1 MKISLGKRFLICE
14 TLINE
19 KYKGMTTGLMGNFD
33 GNKTNDF
40 ILPNGTMLP
49 HNATNSEKKI
59 FYNFGQ
65 QCKFSCS
72 KKSLNVNV
80 CMFF

>member
-14 TLINE
+14 TLINV

-33 GNKTNDF
+33 GNNTNEF

-49 HNATNSEKKI
+49 QNATNSERKI
-59 FYNFGQ
+59 FYNFGRL
-65 QCKFSCS
+65 CKLCNSI
-72 KKSLNVNV
+72 LI
-80 CMFF
+80 